1 MNLEAM
7 KQAVVAA
14 LEDIKAKDIT
24 VLDVSKLTNM
34 TECMIIA
41 SADSNRQ
48 TRALSS
54 NVQKK
59 LKELGVPPLGVEGEN
74 NGEWVLVDFGAVVVH
89 IMQPAVREYY
99 SLEELWGGSRPGAAK
114 PKHSVGT
121 SAAHA

>member
-1 MNLEAM
+1 M
-7 KQAVVAA
+7 AA

-24 VLDVSKLTNM
+24 VLDVSAMTSM

-54 NVQKK
+54 NVQEK
-59 LKELGVPPLGVEGEN
+59 LKELGAPPLGVEGED
-74 NGEWVLVDFGAVVVH
+74 NGEWVLVDFGSVVVH

-99 SLEELWGGSRPGAAK
+99 SLEELWGGQRPASAR
-114 PKHSVGT
+114 PRM
-121 SAAHA
+121 AAHA